1 MSLEIRDDHFMVC
14 TDCQMIIV
22 NDDASGLDYS
32 LDEDVANEREE
43 QIRKAISDIQS
54 DGSYLIAG
62 DDDQNDEFSSRACDC
77 CGTRL
82 AGERYHCR
90 LLRNV
95 L

>member
-1 MSLEIRDDHFMVC
+1 MVKIIDDAFMVC
-14 TDCQMIIV
+14 GDCLMIIA
-22 NDDASGLDYS
+22 NNDASGLDYF
-32 LDEDVANEREE
+32 LDEDAANKRDEE
-43 QIRKAISDIQS
+43 IRKAISDIQS
-54 DGSYLIAG
+54 DGSYLVAG